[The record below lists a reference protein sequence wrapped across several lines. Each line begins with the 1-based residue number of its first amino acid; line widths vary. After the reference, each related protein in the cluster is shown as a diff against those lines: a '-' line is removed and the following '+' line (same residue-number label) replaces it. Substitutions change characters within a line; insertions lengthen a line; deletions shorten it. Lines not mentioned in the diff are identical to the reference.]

1 MRAIKNYNL
10 ETIAGTYQRNA
21 DLYPQKIILKSR
33 YDKQGRRTDQIY
45 SYTWADVDKITWD
58 LACALYTF
66 GFRESDRLA
75 VFAPNRPRF
84 MFAAGGGLFLRGAMV
99 PIYSTTKTEDVWW
112 ILHDS
117 EARFCFCSDREQLE
131 KVLKISSRL
140 EKLEKIIIMTP
151 QDKKYDDEMVLDFNE
166 FQKIGQENRHLKPE
180 LEKITAASDEEDI
193 ATLFYTSGTTGKP
206 KGVMLTNRNIVSQRL
221 IMSELGFRQDDTWM
235 AHLPFCHSY
244 GFSADL
250 MGCGYLPGVMA
261 VVDSLDT
268 EEIRWALATYQPTVM
283 NSVPRLWEKI
293 YLQINSL
300 LQERTAFIQTYFWW
314 ASKIGS
320 EAFLLRNQNKK
331 VPFSM
336 KLKLAL
342 CQPIFLIVKK
352 KAGLN
357 RLRFC
362 TTGGAAISSDLII
375 FFGGLGIHIYQGYG
389 LTETSP
395 IINVNTL
402 KHNRIGTVGKP
413 LPGMEEKIDLDGEIL
428 VRGPQ
433 VMKGYWKNPE
443 ANKEAFTTDGF
454 FRTGDVGFIDE
465 EGYLTITDRKKEL
478 LKTSGG
484 KYVAPQ
490 PIENAFN
497 VDPYIEQVVVV
508 GESRKHIA
516 ALVVPEFEALEKWAK
531 EQGISYRNYRELIGD
546 SRVKE
551 LIQASIERVNQNLAG
566 YEQIKK
572 YRIVDQPFTEES
584 GELTPSL
591 KIKRRVVDEKYK
603 ALIDEMYPAEDTFSV
618 S

>member
-1 MRAIKNYNL
+1 MIEKYNL
-10 ETIAGTYQRNA
+10 ETIVGTYQRNA
-21 DLYPQKIILKSR
+21 DLYPQKMCIKSR
-33 YDKQGRRTDQIY
+33 YDKEGRRTDEIY
-45 SYTWADVDKITWD
+45 NYTWLEVDTITWD
-58 LACALYTF
+58 LSCALYTL

-75 VFAPNRPRF
+75 VFAPNRPRY
-84 MFAAGGGLFLRGAMV
+84 MFSAGAAIFLRGAMV
-99 PIYSTTKTEDVWW
+99 PIYSTSKSEDVWW

-117 EARFCFCSDREQLE
+117 GSKFCFCSDREQLD
-131 KVLKISSRL
+131 KVLEVKDRL
-140 EKLEKIIIMTP
+140 PNLEKIIVMSP
-151 QDKKYDDEMVLDFNE
+151 QKGKLEEMVMDFNE
-166 FQKIGQENRHLKPE
+166 FLQMGRDNRHLKAE
-180 LEKITAASDEEDI
+180 LQKKVQDFSEDDLVTI
-193 ATLFYTSGTTGKP
+193 FYTSGTTGKP
-206 KGVMLTNRNIVSQRL
+206 KGVMLTNQNVVSQKL
-221 IMSELGFRQDDTWM
+221 IMSELGYRQDDIWM

-261 VVDSLDT
+261 VVDSLET
-268 EEIRWALATYQPTVM
+268 EEIRWALSTFRPTVM

-293 YLQINSL
+293 YLQISSL
-300 LQERTAFIQTYFWW
+300 LKERPAFIQKYFWW
-314 ASKIGS
+314 ASKVGS
-320 EAFLLRNQNKK
+320 EVYLLKNKKEK
-331 VPFSM
+331 VPFSLGFKM
-336 KLKLAL
+336 AL
-342 CQPIFLIVKK
+342 SKPIFAIVKK
-352 KAGLN
+352 IAGLD

-375 FFGGLGIHIYQGYG
+375 FFGGLGVNLYQGYG

-395 IINVNTL
+395 IVNVNTPE
-402 KHNRIGTVGKP
+402 HNRIGSVGKP
-413 LPGMEEKIDLDGEIL
+413 LPGVEEKIDVDGEIL
-428 VRGPQ
+428 VRGAQ

-443 ANKEAFTTDGF
+443 ADKEVFTSDNY
-454 FRTGDVGFIDE
+454 FRTGDVGFIDG

-497 VDPYIEQVVVV
+497 TDPYIEQVVVV
-508 GESRKHIA
+508 GERRKHIA
-516 ALVVPEFEALEKWAK
+516 ALVVPEFEALEKWAQ
-531 EQGISYRNYRELIGD
+531 EQGIKYRDYSELIGD
-546 SRVKE
+546 RRVEE
-551 LIQASIERVNQNLAG
+551 LFQASIEQVNENLAS

-603 ALIDEMYPAEDTFSV
+603 ELIDSMFPAEDTFSA